1 MLHCFSALHFN
12 YIVTIAH
19 KRSFII
25 LDKIIIS
32 ITLKMININ
41 QLSTVLYN
49 GTTLL
54 KRTKIVMYL
63 FLNKTV
69 CESIM
74 NFIILVFKIFIF

>member
-1 MLHCFSALHFN
+1 M
-12 YIVTIAH
+12 T
-19 KRSFII
+19 
-25 LDKIIIS
+25 
-32 ITLKMININ
+32 NIN

>member
-1 MLHCFSALHFN
+1 MLHFFSALHFN

-19 KRSFII
+19 NRSFII
-25 LDKIIIS
+25 LDKIIS
-32 ITLKMININ
+32 ITLKMTNIN

-49 GTTLL
+49 STTLL

>member
-19 KRSFII
+19 NRSFII
-25 LDKIIIS
+25 LDKIISIS
-32 ITLKMININ
+32 LKMTNIN

-49 GTTLL
+49 STTLL
-54 KRTKIVMYL
+54 KRTKIVTYL

>member
-19 KRSFII
+19 NRSFII

-32 ITLKMININ
+32 ISLKMTNIN

-49 GTTLL
+49 STTLL
-54 KRTKIVMYL
+54 KRTKIVTYL

-74 NFIILVFKIFIF
+74 NFTILVFKIFIF